1 VLVLVLLLLPHD
13 DTSVKSSRD
22 LEVAHPTAR
31 KRTNQGDGK
40 VLLHSSHSSSQAKR
54 CNFFFFAKKASSPD
68 LFAPPSLNAL
78 RKTGFPIQLRGNR
91 PQQQQQFSH
100 PAATAMACTAF
111 RSLGFQGLGFR
122 PWHSQLS
129 PNRVSGIRVLGRATD
144 QR

>member
-22 LEVAHPTAR
+22 LEVAHPIAR

-54 CNFFFFAKKASSPD
+54 CNFFFFFAKKAFSPD
-68 LFAPPSLNAL
+68 LFTPPSLNAL
-78 RKTGFPIQLRGNR
+78 RKTGFPTQLRANR
-91 PQQQQQFSH
+91 PQQLHQCSH

-111 RSLGFQGLGFR
+111 PPLGFQGLGFR

-129 PNRVSGIRVLGRATD
+129 PNRIRVLGRATD